1 MYFLSETVW
10 FAYMITIAFICN
22 DFYRIEGMNSN
33 TNNVKGDNITI
44 KETII
49 NRNKRQEDNGKQYV
63 PIICA
68 NIIIL
73 SLKGNVKIHVMMNKL
88 AFC

>member
-10 FAYMITIAFICN
+10 FAYMITISFICN
-22 DFYRIEGMNSN
+22 DLYRIEGMNSN

-63 PIICA
+63 QIICA

-73 SLKGNVKIHVMMNKL
+73 SL
-88 AFC
+88 